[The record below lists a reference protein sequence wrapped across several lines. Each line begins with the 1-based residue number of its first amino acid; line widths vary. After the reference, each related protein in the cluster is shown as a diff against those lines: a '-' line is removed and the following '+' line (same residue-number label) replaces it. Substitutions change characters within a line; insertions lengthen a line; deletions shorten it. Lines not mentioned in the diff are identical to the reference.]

1 MRRVARPRRKAG
13 AVAAA
18 LVVLTACG
26 GPAGTT
32 AGPPGGWIAFVR
44 PTAGADLDSSEIY
57 LTDQTGSKV
66 RRLTH
71 GLAASKPSW
80 SPDGSRIAYLDR
92 GRIVLIDGDG
102 SDPRSIL
109 EPFDG
114 NTEFSRPTWSP
125 DGEHLAFSATVFLGD
140 EDRCQELEC
149 LRFLR
154 SWIFVVDADGGGL
167 HRITRG
173 EVSDGYPA
181 WSPDGASIAFV
192 RFVVPT
198 DPERFPDPPQIWSI
212 TPLGTEARP
221 LVTLGEMGPSDLA
234 WSPDGSSI
242 AFATTAGEVAIADV
256 ASGRVRTLVRS
267 RVTLRHPFANGTP
280 GWSPDSNR
288 LAFSRSHEDG
298 TDLYVVSAEGGR
310 PRKLTAGAEP
320 SWQPTG

>member
-1 MRRVARPRRKAG
+1 MTRVARPRRKAG

-71 GLAASKPSW
+71 GLAASKPIW

-92 GRIVLIDGDG
+92 GRIMLIEGDG

-167 HRITRG
+167 YRITLG

-181 WSPDGASIAFV
+181 WSPDGATVAFV
-192 RFVVPT
+192 RVAVPA
-198 DPERFPDPPQIWSI
+198 DHEAYPKPPQIWGATPDGEEVQVLASI
-212 TPLGTEARP
+212 
-221 LVTLGEMGPSDLA
+221 GEIGASDLA
-234 WSPDGSSI
+234 WSPDASTLAFTTTGSDI
-242 AFATTAGEVAIADV
+242 ALLNV
-256 ASGRVRTLVRS
+256 ASGQVRTLVRS
-267 RVTLRHPFANGTP
+267 RVSLRNPFETGSPA
-280 GWSPDSNR
+280 WSPDSNR

-310 PRKLTAGAEP
+310 PRKLTAGADP
-320 SWQPTG
+320 AWQPTG

>member
-71 GLAASKPSW
+71 GLAASKPIW

-92 GRIVLIDGDG
+92 GRIMLIDGDG
-102 SDPRSIL
+102 SDPRSIV

-167 HRITRG
+167 YRITRG

-181 WSPDGASIAFV
+181 WSPDGATVAFV
-192 RFVVPT
+192 RVAVPA
-198 DPERFPDPPQIWSI
+198 DQEAYPKPPQIWGATPDGEEVQVLASI
-212 TPLGTEARP
+212 GVIGA
-221 LVTLGEMGPSDLA
+221 SDLA
-234 WSPDGSSI
+234 WSPDASTLAFTTTGSDI
-242 AFATTAGEVAIADV
+242 ALLNV
-256 ASGRVRTLVRS
+256 ASGQVRTLVRS
-267 RVTLRHPFANGTP
+267 RVSLRNPFETGSPA
-280 GWSPDSNR
+280 WSPDGSR
-288 LAFSRSHEDG
+288 VVFTRSHEDG
-298 TDLYVVSAEGGR
+298 TDLYVVSVEGGR
-310 PRKLTAGAEP
+310 PRKLTAGADP
-320 SWQPTG
+320 SWKPTA